1 MTALTKRS
9 KKLYDH
15 LSSKQ
20 KAALTFKCLANRNED
35 EAGLITDSVP
45 RHVYRQTEAAYS
57 DWIDVIFSVA
67 SLWGLEYWQQM
78 YYSASILV
86 TIAESDTEE
95 YKLVAYTQ
103 QQARLAALKEAL
115 EEFCIQHGI
124 DVAPVYEFA
133 GVNPKQFK
141 GIEADPDYKAQALAN
156 YNNCVPDRLKAVL

>member
-20 KAALTFKCLANRNED
+20 KAALTFKCLVNRNEE

-57 DWIDVIFSVA
+57 DWIEVIFSVA
-67 SLWGLEYWQQM
+67 SLWSIEYWQQM

-95 YKLVAYTQ
+95 YKLVAYRQ

-141 GIEADPDYKAQALAN
+141 EINVDYEYKKLMLCNINGCIPKRIA
-156 YNNCVPDRLKAVL
+156 